1 MTRAIYILIIVILLV
16 TGWLLP
22 LLLTALV
29 IYAALWVGFRIMLGI
44 HLTRE
49 WFFGKKTS

>member
-16 TGWLLP
+16 TGWLVP
-22 LLLTALV
+22 LVVAALS

-49 WFFGKKTS
+49 YLFGKK